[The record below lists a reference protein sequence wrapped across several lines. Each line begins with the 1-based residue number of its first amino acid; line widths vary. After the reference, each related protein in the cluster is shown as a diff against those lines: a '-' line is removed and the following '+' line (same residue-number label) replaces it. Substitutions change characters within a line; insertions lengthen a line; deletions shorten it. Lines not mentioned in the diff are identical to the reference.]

1 MIHDAIAGTGRY
13 ARKRSTVAA
22 VTWQARS
29 HPIDMPHRR
38 GVVLV
43 TMCVGLFLVQLDATA
58 VNVALPAIG
67 ADLHASVSGLQW
79 VVAGYLVPFAALL
92 LAVGTLGDRYG
103 HRRVVIAGLLL
114 FAAGS
119 VACAVAPNTGM
130 LIAGRAVQGTGGAA
144 LGTGPL
150 AVITLAYPQE
160 RERAKAIGIWVAVGG
175 LALPLGPL
183 VGGLLV
189 AGPGWRWV
197 FLLNLPII
205 AASLVPVLTQVPA
218 GRGTAAARLDVQGTA
233 LGALTLT
240 SLMLA
245 LIEGG
250 RNGSVSPPAL
260 AAIAAALVFGLAFGR
275 AERRHP
281 NPALPPELFRDRRF
295 STANAAAA
303 AMALVHVGT
312 VFLITL
318 YLQGIQHRTPLAAGA
333 ALLPMFLP
341 LTLLAPFTGR
351 ITARYGPRIPAT
363 TGLILG
369 ATGTALL
376 TRVNADS
383 RYVLLLP
390 ALVLLGT
397 GLGLLTTP
405 LVATAIA
412 AVPHNQAGL
421 AIGINNTARQTGAA
435 IGIALFGTLAGSTT
449 DPHRFMAGLHL
460 AGITAATLYLLTAAA
475 TATFLPPRAPTEPFP
490 T

>member
-1 MIHDAIAGTGRY
+1 
-13 ARKRSTVAA
+13 
-22 VTWQARS
+22 
-29 HPIDMPHRR
+29 MPRRR

-58 VNVALPAIG
+58 VIVALPAID

-92 LAVGTLGDRYG
+92 LAVGTLGDQYG
-103 HRRVVIAGLLL
+103 HRRMAIAGLLL

-119 VACAVAPNTGM
+119 TACALAPNTGI
-130 LIAGRAVQGTGGAA
+130 LIAGRALQGIGGAA
-144 LGTGPL
+144 LGTAPL
-150 AVITLAYPQE
+150 AVITHAYPQE
-160 RERAKAIGIWVAVGG
+160 RERAKAIGVWVAVGG

-183 VGGLLV
+183 IGGLLV

-205 AASLVPVLTQVPA
+205 AASLVPVLTQAPA
-218 GRGTAAARLDVQGTA
+218 GRGMAVAHLDVPGTV
-233 LGALTLT
+233 LGALALT
-240 SLMLA
+240 SFMLA

-250 RNGSVSPPAL
+250 RNGWVSPATLVTL
-260 AAIAAALVFGLAFGR
+260 ATALVLGLAFGR

-281 NPALPPELFRDRRF
+281 NPALPLEFFHDLRF

-312 VFLITL
+312 IFLITL
-318 YLQGIQHRTPLAAGA
+318 YLQGIQHRAPLAAGA
-333 ALLPMFLP
+333 ALLPMFIP
-341 LTLLAPFTGR
+341 LIALAPFTGR
-351 ITARYGPRIPAT
+351 ITARYGPRTPAT

-369 ATGTALL
+369 AAGTAHL
-376 TRVNADS
+376 TQVNAGS
-383 RYVLLLP
+383 PYVLLLP
-390 ALVLLGT
+390 TLVLLGT

-421 AIGINNTARQTGAA
+421 AIGVNNTTRQSGAA
-435 IGIALFGTLAGSTT
+435 TGIALFGTLTGSTT

-475 TATFLPPRAPTEPFP
+475 TVIFLPSRASTGTSRPNLPRSTL
-490 T
+490 